1 MKKDE
6 TGTALI
12 TAIMVMAMVSS
23 LVAVCLTLATNE
35 GVFVRSHLN
44 SIQAVYLAE
53 AGAEKATAKLKQHQE
68 WEGSEN
74 LGAGSYQVDLAS
86 NGEKVELSPDGK
98 TRTTTKFYIIESSA
112 QVGKV
117 RKKVTLNAQMKIIE
131 TSGGLEQSEN
141 IPLVFKKA
149 IFSGGLVDGKKI
161 TVNGDLVSNGS
172 VNLKNCIINGNVA
185 EKAGLTIPPLLESS
199 YSSGETLPNL
209 VYKKGVYTL
218 GNNLNLSGGIYV
230 VNGDLNISNNVK
242 ISGKGTIYVKGN
254 INIGNNVEFQDT
266 NGSFAVLATNNIT
279 CRQNAVFNGGVLY
292 AQNIINIENNVRIAG
307 SVVAGYKVN
316 ADNNSIITYDENKIK
331 TDKIKIP
338 GSSSADDSFPGGNNT
353 TKIFTVTSWQ
363 YN

>member
-12 TAIMVMAMVSS
+12 AAIMVMAMVAS

-35 GVFVRSHLN
+35 GVFVRAHLY

-53 AGAEKATAKLKQHQE
+53 AGAEKAVAKLQQEQE

-74 LGAGSYQVDLAS
+74 LGAGSYQVDLTS
-86 NGEKVELSPDGK
+86 HGEKVELSPDGK
-98 TRTTTKFYIIESSA
+98 TRTTIKFYLIESTA

-117 RKKVTLNAQMKIIE
+117 KKKVTLNAQMKTIE
-131 TSGGLEQSEN
+131 ILGELEQSEN

-149 IFSGGLVDGKKI
+149 IFSGGLIDGKKT

-172 VNLKNCIINGNVA
+172 VNLKNCIINGHIT
-185 EKAGLTIPPLLESS
+185 EKAGLTIPPLLDSA

-218 GNNLNLSGGIYV
+218 GSNLNLSGGVYV
-230 VNGDLNISNNVK
+230 VQGDLSINNNIR
-242 ISGKGTIYVKGN
+242 ISGEGTIYVKGSVN
-254 INIGNNVEFQDT
+254 ISNNVVFQDS
-266 NGSFAVLATNNIT
+266 NGSFAVLASNNIT
-279 CRQNAVFNGGVLY
+279 CRENAAFSGGILY
-292 AQNIINIENNVRIAG
+292 AQNTINIENNVRITG

-316 ADNNSIITYDENKIK
+316 IDNNSVINYDESKIK
-331 TDKIKIP
+331 TNKIKIP
-338 GSSSADDSFPGGNNT
+338 GSSFPDEFSPNVNGT
-353 TKIFTVTSWQ
+353 TKIFTITSWQ